1 MRNQEV
7 RRPET
12 KLNALDHKLAC
23 RLRKDVHAKVTAV
36 PDARPPGAVRLIVL
50 ELTAEEQRDAD
61 LVHRTLDGDD
71 RDDTQDSVRRVPEFQ
86 EPLQGKVLDQVSYE
100 QQQNLRRIQRRLLG
114 LPVKGNVQEQPSR
127 MGTS

>member
-1 MRNQEV
+1 MLEFTGKENGDED
-7 RRPET
+7 
-12 KLNALDHKLAC
+12 LLD
-23 RLRKDVHAKVTAV
+23 
-36 PDARPPGAVRLIVL
+36 
-50 ELTAEEQRDAD
+50 
-61 LVHRTLDGDD
+61 RTLDGDD